1 MTAVIQVAAVR
12 PPWGREATA
21 ERTPSA
27 AVVSG
32 CGTSRL
38 KFEGLTPVPEQD
50 WRKIR
55 ARLAALK
62 RHYPD
67 RPDLLTDLRY
77 ELKVKH
83 ARDYITRLH
92 ADAPAL
98 SQDDLEGLASLLLSP
113 AREGGEHVA
122 AG

>member
-1 MTAVIQVAAVR
+1 M
-12 PPWGREATA
+12 
-21 ERTPSA
+21 
-27 AVVSG
+27 
-32 CGTSRL
+32 
-38 KFEGLTPVPEQD
+38 PEND
-50 WRKIR
+50 WRSIR

-62 RHYPD
+62 RHHPN

-98 SQDDLEGLASLLLSP
+98 SQADLERLASLLLSP
-113 AREGGEHVA
+113 AREGGEHA
-122 AG
+122 TAG